1 MYRVNYGDGEVSQSF
16 SALTDAVSHLN
27 GLTDLPFAQ
36 VEQYA
41 GHGVWTVV
49 S

>member
-16 SALTDAVSHLN
+16 RLLTDAVAHIN
-27 GLTDLPFAQ
+27 GLVGLDFAEIQ
-36 VEQYA
+36 MYA
-41 GHGVWTVV
+41 GRGAWTVV